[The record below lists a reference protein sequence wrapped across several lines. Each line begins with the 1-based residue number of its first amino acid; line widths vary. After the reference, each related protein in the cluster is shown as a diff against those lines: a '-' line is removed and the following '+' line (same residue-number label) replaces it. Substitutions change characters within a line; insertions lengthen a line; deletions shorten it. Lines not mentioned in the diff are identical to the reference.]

1 MVKSVAKPVSQKS
14 KSSEYVEWD
23 SKVSGLGL
31 RVRSKQRTW
40 IVQARVSGKSRK
52 VTLGRIEEL
61 SKDEARQKARTV
73 LLDWKQGAMPV
84 DLSETVQEFGT
95 RYLNEC
101 AGQWKPATLRAHK
114 HNLRVDVFPHLGTRR
129 VEDLDRSSVEA
140 WYKSP
145 NASTALR
152 TRALAVLSGML
163 RHAEIVGLRAP
174 GSNPC
179 KGLRR
184 RKSGFKAKYLT
195 PQEWARLGSAMR
207 SLEGDYTAPV
217 TMIRFLALTG
227 CRSSEARL
235 LRWDWIEGKRA
246 ALPDAKAGPR
256 TIWLGKPAREILAS
270 LPRTCEYVFAHKEG
284 PIPDSTLYK
293 VWCNARRVADL
304 EDLRLHDLRHGFAST
319 AIGAGESLRTVAG
332 LLGHSDLET
341 TAGYAHLAKAPV
353 KAAAKRVGTYL
364 DNTLN
369 NRKRVGRP
377 PKNQTPADEVL
388 ARYLAGKTHLVEFC
402 KSEGINSKTFHKKL
416 VKWHKDQRGTK

>member
-1 MVKSVAKPVSQKS
+1 MVKSIAKQVSK
-14 KSSEYVEWD
+14 KAKNSEHVEWD
-23 SKVSGLGL
+23 SEVSGLGL

-61 SKDEARQKARTV
+61 SKEAARQKARAV
-73 LLDWKQGAMPV
+73 LSDWKQTTTPV
-84 DLSETVQEFGT
+84 ILSETVLDFSERF
-95 RYLNEC
+95 LNEC

-114 HNLRVDVFPHLGTRR
+114 HNLRVDVLPHLGTRR
-129 VEDLDRSSVEA
+129 VEDLDRSCVEA

-145 NASTALR
+145 NGSTALR

-163 RHAEIVGLRAP
+163 RHAEIVGLRPP

-184 RKSGFKAKYLT
+184 RTTGFKAKYLT
-195 PQEWARLGSAMR
+195 PQEWARLGCAIH

-217 TMIRFLALTG
+217 ALIRFLALTG

-256 TIWLGKPAREILAS
+256 VIWLGKPAREILAS

-293 VWCNARRVADL
+293 VWCNARCIANL

-341 TAGYAHLAKAPV
+341 TAGYAHLAKAPI

-369 NRKRVGRP
+369 NSKRRGRP
-377 PKNQTPADEVL
+377 PKTQAPADEVL
-388 ARYLAGKTHLVEFC
+388 ARYLAGKIHLVEFC
-402 KSEGINSKTFHKKL
+402 KSEGINSKTFYKKL
-416 VKWHKDQRGTK
+416 VEWHKDQRGDK